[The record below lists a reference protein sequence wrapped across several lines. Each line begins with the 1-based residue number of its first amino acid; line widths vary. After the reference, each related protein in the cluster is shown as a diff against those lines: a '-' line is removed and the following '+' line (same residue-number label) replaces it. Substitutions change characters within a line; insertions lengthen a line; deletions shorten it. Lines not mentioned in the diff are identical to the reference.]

1 MTGAR
6 QSIQPPHFVISS
18 EGELLGEDT
27 PENQELVRRVVACVN
42 ACDGITTEELESG
55 IIKDMR
61 SVIAQTAPLL
71 QERSQMT
78 ELLRREIRSEMN
90 ARNKKNQDG

>member
-1 MTGAR
+1 MTGER
-6 QSIQPPHFVISS
+6 QTIQPPHFVISS

-42 ACDGITTEELESG
+42 ACYGITTEELESG

-61 SVIAQTAPLL
+61 RVIAQTAPLL
-71 QERSQMT
+71 EERSQMT
-78 ELLRREIRSEMN
+78 ELLRREIRAEMD
-90 ARNKKNQDG
+90 ARNKKN

>member
-42 ACDGITTEELESG
+42 ACDGITTEELEGG
-55 IIKDMR
+55 IINDMR
-61 SVIAQTAPLL
+61 RVIAQTAPIL

-78 ELLRREIRSEMN
+78 ELLRREIRAEMD
-90 ARNKKNQDG
+90 ARNQKKQAH

>member
-18 EGELLGEDT
+18 EGEILGEDT
-27 PENQELVRRVVACVN
+27 PENQELARRVVACVN

-55 IIKDMR
+55 IIADMR
-61 SVIAQTAPLL
+61 KVISQTAPLL

-78 ELLRREIRSEMN
+78 ELLRREIRAEMN
-90 ARNKKNQDG
+90 SRKKKS

>member
-1 MTGAR
+1 MTGER

-18 EGELLGEDT
+18 EGEILGEDT

-42 ACDGITTEELESG
+42 ACEGITTDELESG
-55 IIKDMR
+55 IIDDMR
-61 SVIAQTAPLL
+61 KVISQAAPLL

-78 ELLRREIRSEMN
+78 ELLQREIRAELNS
-90 ARNKKNQDG
+90 RKKKR

>member
-18 EGELLGEDT
+18 EGEILGEDT
-27 PENQELVRRVVACVN
+27 PENQELARRVVACVN

-55 IIKDMR
+55 IIADMR
-61 SVIAQTAPLL
+61 KVISQTAPLL

-78 ELLRREIRSEMN
+78 ELLRREIRAEMN
-90 ARNKKNQDG
+90 SRKKKD

>member
-1 MTGAR
+1 MTGTR

-18 EGELLGEDT
+18 EGEILGEDT
-27 PENQELVRRVVACVN
+27 PENQEMVRRVVACVN

-55 IIKDMR
+55 IISDMR
-61 SVIAQTAPLL
+61 KVIAQTAPLL

-78 ELLRREIRSEMN
+78 ELLRREIRAEMN
-90 ARNKKNQDG
+90 ARKNKK

>member
-18 EGELLGEDT
+18 EGEILGEDT
-27 PENQELVRRVVACVN
+27 PENQELARRVVACVN

-55 IIKDMR
+55 IIADMR
-61 SVIAQTAPLL
+61 KVISQTAPLL

-78 ELLRREIRSEMN
+78 ELLRREIRAEMN
-90 ARNKKNQDG
+90 SRKKKN

>member
-1 MTGAR
+1 MTGES
-6 QSIQPPHFVISS
+6 QTVNPPHFVISS
-18 EGELLGEDT
+18 EGEILGEDT

-55 IIKDMR
+55 IIGDMR
-61 SVIAQTAPLL
+61 QAISQAAPLL

-78 ELLRREIRSEMN
+78 ELLQREIRAEMQT
-90 ARNKKNQDG
+90 RNKKS

>member
-1 MTGAR
+1 MTGER

-18 EGELLGEDT
+18 EGEILGEDT
-27 PENQELVRRVVACVN
+27 PENQEMVRRVVACVN

-55 IIKDMR
+55 IISDMR
-61 SVIAQTAPLL
+61 KVIAQTAPLL

-78 ELLRREIRSEMN
+78 ELLRREIRAEMN
-90 ARNKKNQDG
+90 ARKNKK

>member
-1 MTGAR
+1 MTGER

-18 EGELLGEDT
+18 EGEILGEDT

-42 ACDGITTEELESG
+42 ACDGITTEELENG
-55 IIKDMR
+55 IISDMR
-61 SVIAQTAPLL
+61 RVIAQTAPLL

-78 ELLRREIRSEMN
+78 DLLRREIRAEMH
-90 ARNKKNQDG
+90 ARKSKQ

>member
-1 MTGAR
+1 MTGER

-18 EGELLGEDT
+18 EGEILGEDS

-42 ACDGITTEELESG
+42 ACDGITTEELENG
-55 IIKDMR
+55 IIADMR
-61 SVIAQTAPLL
+61 RVISQTAPLL

-78 ELLRREIRSEMN
+78 DLLRREIRSEMN
-90 ARNKKNQDG
+90 ARKNKS

>member
-1 MTGAR
+1 MTGER

-18 EGELLGEDT
+18 EGEILGEDS

-42 ACDGITTEELESG
+42 ACDGITTEELENG
-55 IIKDMR
+55 IIADMR
-61 SVIAQTAPLL
+61 RVISQTAPLL

-78 ELLRREIRSEMN
+78 DLLRREIRAEMN
-90 ARNKKNQDG
+90 ARKNKS

>member
-1 MTGAR
+1 MTGER

-18 EGELLGEDT
+18 EGEILGEDT

-55 IIKDMR
+55 IISDMR
-61 SVIAQTAPLL
+61 RVISQTAPLL
-71 QERSQMT
+71 QERSEMT
-78 ELLRREIRSEMN
+78 DLLRREIRAELS
-90 ARNKKNQDG
+90 ARKKKQ

>member
-1 MTGAR
+1 MTGER

-18 EGELLGEDT
+18 EGEILGEDT

-42 ACDGITTEELESG
+42 ACEGITTDELESG
-55 IIKDMR
+55 IIDDMR
-61 SVIAQTAPLL
+61 KVISQAAPLL

-78 ELLRREIRSEMN
+78 ELLQREIRAELNS
-90 ARNKKNQDG
+90 RKKNR